1 MEQFFIDEFVG
12 IPTVDLTPIDCEPP
26 VRLNVCGG
34 TTYHISAT
42 MREIDR
48 IKLVVKFKCEQ
59 KIQDWFDRHKR
70 L

>member
-42 MREIDR
+42 MSALNEF
-48 IKLVVKFKCEQ
+48 LTGE
-59 KIQDWFDRHKR
+59 HT
-70 L
+70 